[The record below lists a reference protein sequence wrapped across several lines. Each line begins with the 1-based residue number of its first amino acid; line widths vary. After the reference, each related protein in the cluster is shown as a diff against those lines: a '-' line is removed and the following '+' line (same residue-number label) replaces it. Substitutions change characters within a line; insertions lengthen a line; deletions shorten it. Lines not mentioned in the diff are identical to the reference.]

1 MLRSF
6 SKVMFTSKK
15 IISTAKLYNFET
27 QNMYAFDTELQA
39 RLNPMYVGEREL
51 PGLKKPHRI
60 QQPAKTAQNRHRIN

>member
-6 SKVMFTSKK
+6 SKVMFMSKK

-27 QNMYAFDTELQA
+27 QNMSRIRHRTTSKTK
-39 RLNPMYVGEREL
+39 PHICGGEL

-60 QQPAKTAQNRHRIN
+60 KQPAKTAQNRDRIN

>member
-27 QNMYAFDTELQA
+27 QNMSRVPHKTTCKTKPRVL
-39 RLNPMYVGEREL
+39 GERVASSQE
-51 PGLKKPHRI
+51 
-60 QQPAKTAQNRHRIN
+60 PAENTTGTLRHILSFKVV